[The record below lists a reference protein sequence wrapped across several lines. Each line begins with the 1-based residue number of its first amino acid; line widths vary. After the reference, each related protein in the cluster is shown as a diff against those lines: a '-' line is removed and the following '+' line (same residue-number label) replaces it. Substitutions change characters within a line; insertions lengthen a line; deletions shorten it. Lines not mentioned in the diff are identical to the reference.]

1 MAYVEEAEL
10 AEVAVGGEGHVPRDD
25 LRRRQTPP
33 PPTRRGSF
41 LHLMN
46 RRNGECLCEDGCFF
60 GREGALGRRGCDSK
74 KTFALE
80 ECDVAPP
87 SLFPSCLREGGEA
100 MWGAWARGGGSG
112 GWPGGGPRGRS
123 GGPSP
128 RGPRPGPGTATGTRG
143 QRPAA
148 QGGGSTAR
156 HPCRTPPPGGRGE
169 EGRGFPSLSSPKGCV
184 AVGTGDPG
192 GLMGGG
198 ADGPAGRW
206 GTEGSWKAR
215 PWAETLHHWREWN
228 GCTAGEGPSAEP
240 PEDASDDCRPAGC
253 EEEGRKEE
261 GRRRGVWPKPNQ
273 VNPAPI
279 RWSAA
284 DHHQSRDP
292 LRLQSGN
299 VLAGYWVYFK
309 NKGDWQRRHVP
320 RRPLRSLRWN

>member
-1 MAYVEEAEL
+1 
-10 AEVAVGGEGHVPRDD
+10 VA
-25 LRRRQTPP
+25 RRRSSGTKRRTVTAGPEARTGDRHRHPRTAARRPGGRFNGQASMPYPTPGRK
-33 PPTRRGSF
+33 RRGGARITEPVVS
-41 LHLMN
+41 
-46 RRNGECLCEDGCFF
+46 
-60 GREGALGRRGCDSK
+60 EG
-74 KTFALE
+74 
-80 ECDVAPP
+80 
-87 SLFPSCLREGGEA
+87 
-100 MWGAWARGGGSG
+100 MRGGGHRR
-112 GWPGGGPRGRS
+112 PRR
-123 GGPSP
+123 
-128 RGPRPGPGTATGTRG
+128 
-143 QRPAA
+143 
-148 QGGGSTAR
+148 
-156 HPCRTPPPGGRGE
+156 
-169 EGRGFPSLSSPKGCV
+169 V
-184 AVGTGDPG
+184 D
-192 GLMGGG
+192 GGG

>member
-1 MAYVEEAEL
+1 
-10 AEVAVGGEGHVPRDD
+10 
-25 LRRRQTPP
+25 
-33 PPTRRGSF
+33 
-41 LHLMN
+41 
-46 RRNGECLCEDGCFF
+46 LCEDGCFF

-74 KTFALE
+74 KTLELE

-169 EGRGFPSLSSPKGCV
+169 EGRGLPSLSSPKGCV

-192 GLMGGG
+192 GLMGGRMVRRG
-198 ADGPAGRW
+198 AGELKGAGRQ
-206 GTEGSWKAR
+206 
-215 PWAETLHHWREWN
+215 
-228 GCTAGEGPSAEP
+228 
-240 PEDASDDCRPAGC
+240 
-253 EEEGRKEE
+253 GR
-261 GRRRGVWPKPNQ
+261 GRRLYTTGGSGTGAPPGRG
-273 VNPAPI
+273 
-279 RWSAA
+279 
-284 DHHQSRDP
+284 
-292 LRLQSGN
+292 
-299 VLAGYWVYFK
+299 
-309 NKGDWQRRHVP
+309 
-320 RRPLRSLRWN
+320 PLRSRRRTHPMTAARRAVRRKAGRRKAGGGVFGRNQIRSTRHQSGGRPPTITSRAIHCGCNQGTS